1 MENDMFYELL
11 QQYKDFQGNVRQ
23 CIADLQNKIIEL
35 ERVNKELTEKLKE
48 RNEWNIIRTQR
59 LLRANGIIYGIVT
72 SYKEDRHNYIF
83 VANLR
88 KLYFPKAKY
97 RLQVTNEYYDIEDK

>member
-1 MENDMFYELL
+1 MVAVFWKIKGVFLMENDMFYELL

-48 RNEWNIIRTQR
+48 RNE
-59 LLRANGIIYGIVT
+59 
-72 SYKEDRHNYIF
+72 
-83 VANLR
+83 
-88 KLYFPKAKY
+88 
-97 RLQVTNEYYDIEDK
+97 

>member
-35 ERVNKELTEKLKE
+35 ERANKELTEKLKE
-48 RNEWNIIRTQR
+48 RNE
-59 LLRANGIIYGIVT
+59 
-72 SYKEDRHNYIF
+72 
-83 VANLR
+83 
-88 KLYFPKAKY
+88 
-97 RLQVTNEYYDIEDK
+97 

>member
-35 ERVNKELTEKLKE
+35 ERLNKELTENSKKAVV
-48 RNEWNIIRTQR
+48 RCKNC
-59 LLRANGIIYGIVT
+59 IY
-72 SYKEDRHNYIF
+72 YKEGTLLSPNKFCFR
-83 VANLR
+83 L
-88 KLYFPKAKY
+88 KY
-97 RLQVTNEYYDIEDK
+97 QGKNVGYNFSPDDFCSYGVRMDGDKR